1 MSIRIKLTKYLTE
14 IKNNKSLFIVSLYL
28 ILPVVLDFLSVIIGG
43 KFATYLCYGSIFLF
57 TISFMGR
64 QMAKKR
70 IIGILCI
77 YLCVVVNVILFPDS
91 ESMITS
97 MEFLLTF
104 FFFLPI
110 TLLYVL
116 PNNDWN
122 QFFKIF
128 APLASVAVLMNIFI
142 VFFTDVD
149 LYTDTERLGFNY
161 MELSY
166 AVLPSLCCLYAY
178 CRDSKSILYLILFVV
193 GFFSIIAFGARA
205 TLIYTVLFV
214 CLREI
219 LGASKITNMILP
231 MIVGLIIVL
240 CLPEII
246 NVIANNSQFKE
257 SYALNLFLRNDF
269 FEHST
274 RTTIYDTCKNLVM
287 KQGVDMYGLFGDRYL
302 LGGTYP
308 HNIFFE
314 IILQFGWFFGVFL
327 IFGFVI
333 KLIMILKRKD
343 YRIIIVFLCCAI
355 LGRYFVSGSYLI
367 EGRFWIMIGCILS
380 LASQSYKRKRI

>member
-1 MSIRIKLTKYLTE
+1 MNIRLKLAKYIAE
-14 IKNNKSLFIVSLYL
+14 VKNNKSLFVVSLFL
-28 ILPVVLDFLSVIIGG
+28 ILPVILDFLSVIIGG
-43 KFATYLCYGSIFLF
+43 KNATYFCYGSIFLF
-57 TISFMGR
+57 TVTFMGR
-64 QMAKKR
+64 QITKRR
-70 IIGILCI
+70 IIALLCI
-77 YLCVVVNVILFPDS
+77 YLYVVFNIIEFPKS
-91 ESMITS
+91 QPMIIR

-104 FFFLPI
+104 LFFLPI
-110 TLLYVL
+110 SLFYVL

-128 APLASVAVLMNIFI
+128 APLASVAVLMNIFV

-166 AVLPSLCCLYAY
+166 AVLPSICGLYAY
-178 CRDSKSILYLILFVV
+178 SRESKNIPYLILFVV

-219 LGASKITNMILP
+219 LGAQKISSIILP
-231 MIVGLIIVL
+231 MIVGIIIVL

-308 HNIFFE
+308 HNIFYE
-314 IILQFGWFFGVFL
+314 IILQFGWFFGVLL
-327 IFGFVI
+327 ILWFVI
-333 KLIMILKRKD
+333 KIIIILNRKE
-343 YRIIIVFLCCAI
+343 YRIIIVFFCCAI
-355 LGRYFVSGSYLI
+355 LGRFFVSGSYLV

-380 LASQSYKRKRI
+380 LASQPYKRKRI